1 MKKMQGKIISL
12 KRAQTATVEVV
23 RMWRHPL
30 YGKSVKRSKNYS
42 CDFDSAKI
50 KLAEGDL
57 VEIQECRPVSKT
69 KRFKVVTKIEN

>member
-1 MKKMQGKIISL
+1 MKKLQGKIISL
-12 KRAQTATVEVV
+12 KREKTATVEVA

-42 CDFDSAKI
+42 CHFDDAKL

-57 VEIQECRPVSKT
+57 VEIQEGRPVSKT
-69 KRFKVVTKIEN
+69 KRYTVVNKIEN